1 MYRVSKCVK
10 SGYPHLG
17 WLVLSKVWTRG
28 GGKKSQNFSEHHI
41 WKPHLEKRRARERHR
56 LIHTLAGLASPL
68 FVEQW
73 KEIVQNHLQQQQIQ
87 ADHARPH
94 FKEKEE
100 EETSSRER
108 KREKLISK
116 PDSSFKLE
124 ARRKKGRSEEVDQS
138 VWSGGGR
145 AAHKFP
151 L

>member
-1 MYRVSKCVK
+1 MREKWISTSGVVGPVK
-10 SGYPHLG
+10 SLDKGG
-17 WLVLSKVWTRG
+17 RQEISKLLRTSYMEAPFG
-28 GGKKSQNFSEHHI
+28 
-41 WKPHLEKRRARERHR
+41 ARERHR